1 MTEIVPVPEGDRER
15 MAAITEYLNHE
26 LAQQSAAA
34 PAVHVHY
41 HAAPVAPATVP
52 AAQSRGEVAL
62 INATPY
68 FIILLGGV
76 VILAC
81 VGVVTVLLLPALL
94 AMVVMVGE
102 VMAGFAICV
111 VAIAASVR
119 SLRQSRTERQV
130 SASLLKNRRRRR

>member
-1 MTEIVPVPEGDRER
+1 MKEIVPVPENDQER
-15 MAAITEYLNHE
+15 MAQITEYLQGE
-26 LAQQSAAA
+26 LQARGQSAGG
-34 PAVHVHY
+34 VHVHY
-41 HAAPVAPATVP
+41 HAAAPAAATPP

-94 AMVVMVGE
+94 TAVVGVAVVMG
-102 VMAGFAICV
+102 GFAVCA
-111 VAIAASVR
+111 VAVAASVR
-119 SLRQSRTERQV
+119 SLRQSKTESRV
-130 SASLLKNRRRRR
+130 LADAMKRGKRR